1 MIDSL
6 HSTFGSLRTISRLAI
21 PLLLGIVSVSVHGQS
36 SDPFGNPFL
45 GGGSDPFSESTSSA
59 SGTANKP
66 STKEETTTRPSYERD
81 DAAEERARKW
91 AQQFDEL
98 ARHRELQSKPAH
110 ELLQLTDQLFARL
123 ELTESELS
131 ERTRQFE
138 QDEQSLLSTIEKLR
152 DELAQA
158 RQGEY
163 NLKTESETSREL
175 RWELEN
181 QLRDLNRS
189 VSQLVSWMVT
199 ALQDRGE
206 RDQARSILDLLER
219 HEGMAELLVRATS
232 SPIARRQSPLS
243 VGLIRIANGAF
254 GDDESSQVVR
264 VLRRELPEL
273 AESEGLIGRV
283 PVGWPIVAQSNRTAE
298 QDILMRLDSTTS
310 SMDWVDVPLEE
321 VLADLGDGH
330 SIPFLFDQVDFEDYA
345 LFSDV
350 PITFRASALSVRS
363 VLKQMLADQ
372 FMGFFV
378 DGDCVKI
385 VSEPTALAYR
395 VQRIY
400 DVGAI
405 LDSPNVNSMDELITA
420 ISTSSASEN
429 NDGDDR
435 ESRLDVVAV
444 GKRVVVTA
452 NEAHHH
458 RIAVLLRLLAS

>member
-6 HSTFGSLRTISRLAI
+6 HSTFGSLRTISRLAFS
-21 PLLLGIVSVSVHGQS
+21 LLLGIVSVSVHGQS

-45 GGGSDPFSESTSSA
+45 GGGSDPFAESTSSA
-59 SGTANKP
+59 SGTSNKP
-66 STKEETTTRPSYERD
+66 SAKEATTARPSYERD
-81 DAAEERARKW
+81 DAAKERARKW

-110 ELLQLTDQLFARL
+110 ELLQLTDQLFAKL

-138 QDEQSLLSTIEKLR
+138 RDEQSLLSTIEKLR
-152 DELAQA
+152 DELVQA

-181 QLRDLNRS
+181 QLRELNRTIS
-189 VSQLVSWMVT
+189 LLVSWMVA
-199 ALQDRGE
+199 ALQDRDD

-219 HEGMAELLVRATS
+219 HDGMAELLVRATS
-232 SPIARRQSPLS
+232 SPITRQHSPLS
-243 VGLIRIANGAF
+243 VGLIRVAKGEF
-254 GDDESSQVVR
+254 GDDESNQVVR
-264 VLRRELPEL
+264 VLMRELPDL
-273 AESEGLIGRV
+273 AESEGLRGRV

-298 QDILMRLDSTTS
+298 QDILMRLDSTSS
-310 SMDWVDVPLEE
+310 SMDWDDVPLEE
-321 VLADLGDGH
+321 VLAELGDGH
-330 SIPFLFDQVDFEDYA
+330 SIPFFFDQVDFDDYA

-350 PITFRASALSVRS
+350 PITFHAGAMSVRS

-372 FMGFFV
+372 SMGFFV

-385 VSEPTALAYR
+385 VSEPTAREHR

-400 DVGAI
+400 DVEEI

-420 ISTSSASEN
+420 VSTSSASEDD
-429 NDGDDR
+429 DGDDR
-435 ESRLDVVAV
+435 ASRLDVVAV
-444 GKRVVVTA
+444 GKRIVVTA